1 MATWKRKEGKRR
13 GRRERGERIMNKLD
27 TQQARLSPENSV
39 LLKEPQGHQ
48 IIFLTPALRLIRI
61 YMLDMLTLLHRMS
74 KGCRRRQ
81 RPPHRS
87 VSKVSRHSEFHNISA
102 SLTHNSLL
110 VLVSKPSCDRKYLHN
125 GSKIASSALLA
136 MLDWNLWCFNGAMH
150 FLSVNI

>member
-1 MATWKRKEGKRR
+1 MATRKRKEGKRR

-48 IIFLTPALRLIRI
+48 IIFLTPALRLIRN

-74 KGCRRRQ
+74 KGCRRR
-81 RPPHRS
+81 PHRS

-136 MLDWNLWCFNGAMH
+136 MLDWNLCRFNGAMH